1 MDVDGQVVVG
11 LRRRVR
17 ECHGVVVVLEVG
29 AGLPL
34 PVLPEVLFPARDAEQ
49 LDEQS
54 RILAVLVKAPAG
66 GPGPPP
72 RLPQT
77 GHGLQELLLLFGRD
91 GVGGPYKDQSA
102 AAVGADEQL
111 WLGPAGQGP
120 VHGRALVGRRAPTR
134 QPRRRLPRSRLRL
147 PGRRTGPF
155 GRPKGRGRVPTWAG
169 RAAARR

>member
-17 ECHGVVVVLEVG
+17 ECHGVVVVLKVG

-102 AAVGADEQL
+102 ASVGADEQL
-111 WLGPAGQGP
+111 WLGPADQAPGP
-120 VHGRALVGRRAPTR
+120 VGGLG
-134 QPRRRLPRSRLRL
+134 
-147 PGRRTGPF
+147 
-155 GRPKGRGRVPTWAG
+155 GRPETQRWRRGGPGGGGGQEELQRGVDV
-169 RAAARR
+169 